1 MDDIIL
7 IGLGGHAKSVV
18 DSIEGQGLYRIA
30 GFTERA
36 GFAGQAY
43 KNYRVIGTDADLPA
57 LYDQGI
63 RHAFITV
70 GYMGRPEVR
79 RKLYEEIK
87 SIGFAVPNIIDATA
101 VLAEDV
107 KLGEGIFVGK
117 RAVVNANASVGDMC
131 IINTAA
137 VIEHD
142 CVIGGFS
149 HVAVGAV
156 LCGGC
161 RTGVGVFVGANA
173 TVVQQ
178 QEIADNS
185 FIKAGQVVAASM
197 MQRKDSVR

>member
-18 DSIEGQGLYRIA
+18 DSIERQGLYRIA
-30 GFTERA
+30 GFTERED
-36 GFAGQAY
+36 FTGQAY
-43 KNYRVIGTDADLPA
+43 KHYKVIGTDADLA
-57 LYDQGI
+57 VLYEQGI
-63 RHAFITV
+63 RHAFVTV
-70 GYMGRPEVR
+70 GYMGKSEVR
-79 RKLYEEIK
+79 SRLYALLKE
-87 SIGFAVPNIIDATA
+87 IGFILPNIIDDTA
-101 VLAEDV
+101 VVAGDV

-117 RAVVNANASVGDMC
+117 RAVVNANASIGDMC

-142 CVIGGFS
+142 CEIGAFS

-161 RTGVGVFVGANA
+161 RTGRGVFVGANA

-178 QEIADNS
+178 QEIADYG
-185 FIKAGQVVAASM
+185 FIKAGQVVASAK
-197 MQRKDSVR
+197 RE